1 VRRRHSRVVL
11 GVFFF
16 IYFLFLRVD
25 CVWTAWVRA
34 HFFHVC
40 LGSAAQIART
50 LLADASDATEL
61 RMLCVHRTEV
71 RALGIAYMCTGEK
84 SERGREG
91 RGTVCSSIYVCAP
104 LYSMVC
110 CALG

>member
-1 VRRRHSRVVL
+1 
-11 GVFFF
+11 
-16 IYFLFLRVD
+16 
-25 CVWTAWVRA
+25 VWTAWVRA